1 MSATE
6 FKVGEH
12 LYSATRLDA
21 FTQLHIGRRLAPGL
35 AFITAQGGKFNA
47 ILEVLSSMAQADVDF
62 IVTCALKAVRR
73 RSGDGWA
80 PIYSEAGNRIAFDD
94 IDGIQMLEIVGRAVE
109 GDLSPFFSGLVKL
122 AFDTDQLTSALSPT
136 QKTSS

>member
-6 FKVGEH
+6 FKVGDH

-21 FTQLHIGRRLAPGL
+21 FAQLHIGRRLAPGM

-62 IVTCALKAVRR
+62 IVTTAIKAVKR
-73 RSGDGWA
+73 RSGDSWA
-80 PIYSEAGNRIAFDD
+80 PVYSEAGHRMAFDD
-94 IDGIQMLEIVGRAVE
+94 INGIEMLEIVGRALE
-109 GDLSPFFSGLVKL
+109 GDLAPFFSGLVKL
-122 AFDTDQLTSALSPT
+122 AFDTDPLTSALSPT